1 MAIGMYLDLV
11 HCDEGTSELT
21 PDEPYVL
28 TAVVDLANSVNVQGF
43 PVPIPA
49 FEVVLNGPFENFTNG
64 KTGFAHFTPDL
75 LPSFWDVT
83 GKPAP
88 LTDPNK
94 AIFVVSLMENDD
106 GHPEA
111 LRAIVK
117 GVVGSSIFGTLGSD
131 RATQVAKL
139 IHDVSSA
146 LETPTGGPNFDDKI
160 GDPQELSF
168 SAEELGQ
175 AAAGQTVSKTLTFV
189 GDGGRYV
196 LTFAARA
203 FETQLRRFLQTRGF
217 DLSKGFDM
225 RSLQPPVTSV
235 RAFIQ
240 V

>member
-1 MAIGMYLDLV
+1 MVIGMYLDLI

-21 PDEPYVL
+21 ADEPYVL
-28 TAVVDLANSVNVQGF
+28 TTVVDLVRSVNVQGF
-43 PVPIPA
+43 PLPVPA
-49 FEVVLNGPFENFTNG
+49 FEVVLNGPFENFTKG
-64 KTGFAHFTPDL
+64 KTGPAHFTPDL
-75 LPSFWDVT
+75 LPSFWGVT

-88 LTDPNK
+88 LTDPSK
-94 AIFVVSLMENDD
+94 AIFIVSLMENDD

-117 GVVGSSIFGTLGSD
+117 GVVGSSVFGTLGSD
-131 RATQVAKL
+131 RPTQVAKL
-139 IHDVSSA
+139 IQDVSSA

-160 GDPQELSF
+160 GEPQELSF
-168 SAEELGQ
+168 SAEALNQ
-175 AAAGQTVSKTLTFV
+175 AASGQTVSNTLTFT

-196 LTFAARA
+196 LTFAART
-203 FETQLRRFLQTRGF
+203 FETQLRRFLQTRRF
-217 DLSKGFDM
+217 DLSNGFDM